1 MTTESLYFSETSL
14 RCGMLMRHG
23 PHQVAQNSTTYT
35 LPGSNHFGSVPRTNF
50 SIIGLGAALPMVIG
64 SGAASAFGVSCAVTA
79 AVQMRANAA
88 ACAERQENDESVLCM
103 MLTCMSGMVA
113 PSDAIEWGEDT
124 TPAPDA
130 PRLWGSRRILPPLS
144 EHARESPLHRT
155 LQRHVERPRQH
166 RRRPDHRW
174 EGTF

>member
-1 MTTESLYFSETSL
+1 MTVSSFSSLMPTMTTESLYFSETSL

-113 PSDAIEWGEDT
+113 PSGAI
-124 TPAPDA
+124 
-130 PRLWGSRRILPPLS
+130 
-144 EHARESPLHRT
+144 
-155 LQRHVERPRQH
+155 V
-166 RRRPDHRW
+166 
-174 EGTF
+174 